1 MANPANGPM
10 FGNHLIGNIGVN
22 INNYTVSYNFI
33 LDIFILS
40 NESIQFLE
48 YYNILI
54 INLYII

>member
-33 LDIFILS
+33 LDIFVLS
-40 NESIQFLE
+40 NESIQLLD

-54 INLYII
+54 KNL